1 MNCIV
6 NIFIREKIGLS
17 ILLIECVRIEVS
29 KFVRIRRLPIDKLK
43 LDKKYY
49 FLNFLLMRKKIETKR
64 KKSKTFN
71 ISLLK

>member
-1 MNCIV
+1 V